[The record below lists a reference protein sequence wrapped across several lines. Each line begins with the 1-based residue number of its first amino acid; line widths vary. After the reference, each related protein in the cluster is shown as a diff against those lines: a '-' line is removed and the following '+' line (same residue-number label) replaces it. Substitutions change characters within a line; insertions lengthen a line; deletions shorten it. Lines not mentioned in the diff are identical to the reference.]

1 MRATCVKIHLENLK
15 NNIHQIQS
23 ILNKNT
29 KICVPVKA
37 NAYGHGIIEIAKSVV
52 SSGVD
57 YLAVATVNEGI
68 QLRESG
74 IKCPI
79 LILSIPFIEE
89 IPELVKQNLIPLVY
103 EKEFIDTLDTAA
115 SKFHKKL
122 EVHLKID
129 TGMGRIGCKPED
141 ALDMAKLIDLKKNLE
156 LTGVCTH
163 LAVSDSFSR
172 EDIEYTNKQISLF
185 VTVTEDMK
193 KQGINPGIRHCSA
206 SGGTLFYPDAHFDM
220 VRPGLIVYGYF
231 PTPDSKEKMNKK
243 YPFFDLKPVMELK
256 SKITGIKQITKGTSI
271 SYGRTWTAEND
282 TWIATI
288 PIGYGDGLSRSLSG
302 KLSVTIKEKKY
313 PVVGRIC
320 MDQCMIELGEDGNPE
335 KHLIS
340 LFDEVTIFG
349 PGKNMNTAVTLADA
363 LGTIPYEITTL
374 IMPRVTRIYL

>member
-1 MRATCVKIHLENLK
+1 MRATCVKIHLDNLK
-15 NNIHQIQS
+15 SNIHQIQS
-23 ILNKNT
+23 ILEKNT

-37 NAYGHGIIEIAKSVV
+37 NAYGHGIIEIARASV

-57 YLAVATVNEGI
+57 YLAVATVNEGK
-68 QLRESG
+68 QLRKAG

-79 LILSIPFIEE
+79 LILSIPFTDEL
-89 IPELVKQNLIPLVY
+89 PELVRLNLIPLVY
-103 EKEFIDTLDTAA
+103 EPEFINTLDSVAG
-115 SKFHKKL
+115 KLHKKID
-122 EVHLKID
+122 VHLKID

-141 ALDMAKLIDLKKNLE
+141 SVEIAKHISVKKNLA

-163 LAVSDSFSR
+163 LAVSDSLSS
-172 EDIEYTNKQISLF
+172 EDIDFTKKQIALF
-185 VTVTEDMK
+185 FSATEEMK

-206 SGGTLFYPDAHFDM
+206 SGGTLLYPEAHFDM
-220 VRPGLIVYGYF
+220 VRPGLIIYGYF
-231 PTPDSKEKMNKK
+231 PSPESKQIIKK
-243 YPFFDLKPVMELK
+243 KFPSFDLQPVMELE
-256 SKITGIKQITKGTSI
+256 SKITGIKPITKGTSI
-271 SYGRTWTAEND
+271 SYGRTWIAEND

-302 KLSVTIKEKKY
+302 KLSVTIKGKKY

-320 MDQCMIELGEDGNPE
+320 MDQCMIEIGEDGNPE

-349 PGKNMNTAVTLADA
+349 PGENMNTAVTLADT

-374 IMPRVTRIYL
+374 IMPRVTRVYI